1 MGGLLDWREERGK
14 RRARS
19 NNVDN
24 QGVGK
29 PMVQTL
35 LRKRGKRITAKKE
48 KLKKIKNPYSLF
60 RSETKKLNNKTSL
73 CLRKN
78 RKIIS
83 LPQKPQSQKTEKS
96 KTDRTPPKHHNA
108 AHALTPRIAL
118 LLLEGHSMDHGGHV
132 PKLIIWWFG
141 LIRPL

>member
-48 KLKKIKNPYSLF
+48 KLKKIKNP
-60 RSETKKLNNKTSL
+60 
-73 CLRKN
+73 
-78 RKIIS
+78 
-83 LPQKPQSQKTEKS
+83 
-96 KTDRTPPKHHNA
+96 
-108 AHALTPRIAL
+108 
-118 LLLEGHSMDHGGHV
+118 
-132 PKLIIWWFG
+132 
-141 LIRPL
+141 